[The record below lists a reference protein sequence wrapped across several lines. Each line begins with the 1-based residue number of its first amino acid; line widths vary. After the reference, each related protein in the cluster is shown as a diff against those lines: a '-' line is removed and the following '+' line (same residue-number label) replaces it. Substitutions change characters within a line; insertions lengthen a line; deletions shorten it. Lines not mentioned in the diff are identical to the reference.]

1 MVNDGVVV
9 LRSYYEAIKI
19 LPKREQNLM
28 YSAIFEYVF
37 DNKEPELSPKLCM
50 IWTLI
55 RPNLDASAKRYNANK
70 SNSIKGGRPSRHSE
84 IKTQSKNPINKPN
97 QKTTLFIDKEYELD
111 KDKEKDIYIYT
122 PAALLSQL
130 SENERRFLEELAGDK
145 MNYLL
150 ASVAAWLNAGHE
162 TQSVYNTCM
171 TFIRN
176 SPREFKGKPI
186 EPDINGPDGFH
197 FDSSVEFVTTDDG
210 YEEARTTQYKVYNDG
225 RREKV

>member
-1 MVNDGVVV
+1 MNDGVIM
-9 LRSYYEAIKI
+9 LRSYYDAIKT
-19 LPKREQNLM
+19 LSKRDQNTM

-37 DNKEPELSPKLCM
+37 DEKEPVLSPKLNL

-55 RPNLDASAKRYNANK
+55 RPNLDASAKRYNASKANG
-70 SNSIKGGRPSRHSE
+70 IKGGRPRKE
-84 IKTQSKNPINKPN
+84 E
-97 QKTTLFIDKEYELD
+97 QKTKPKQKTYAKNLPILD
-111 KDKEKDIYIYT
+111 KDKDKDMDKEKDIYIYT

-145 MNYLL
+145 MDYLMR
-150 ASVAAWLNAGHE
+150 SVGAWLSAGHE
-162 TQSVYNTCM
+162 TTSLYNTCM

-186 EPDINGPDGFH
+186 MATQDWH
-197 FDSSVEFVTTDDG
+197 FEDEVEFVTDKDG
-210 YEEARTTQYKVYNDG
+210 YEAAITTQYKVYNDG

>member
-1 MVNDGVVV
+1 MNDGVIM
-9 LRSYYEAIKI
+9 LRSYYDAIKT
-19 LPKREQNLM
+19 LSKRDQNTM

-37 DNKEPELSPKLCM
+37 DEKEPVLSPKLNL

-55 RPNLDASAKRYNANK
+55 RPNLDASAKRYNASKANG
-70 SNSIKGGRPSRHSE
+70 IKGGRPRKE
-84 IKTQSKNPINKPN
+84 E
-97 QKTTLFIDKEYELD
+97 QKTKPKQKTYAKNLPILD
-111 KDKEKDIYIYT
+111 KDKDKDKDMDKEKDIYIYT

-145 MNYLL
+145 MDYLMR
-150 ASVAAWLNAGHE
+150 SVGAWLSAGHE
-162 TQSVYNTCM
+162 TTSLYNTCM

-186 EPDINGPDGFH
+186 MAAQDWH
-197 FDSSVEFVTTDDG
+197 FEDEVEFITDADG
-210 YEEARTTQYKVYNDG
+210 YETAITTHYKVYDDG